1 MQNQKRMLVLEEML
15 EELAEA
21 KPQNNQQATNQSEF
35 EVIDF
40 VVDKT
45 ERSLN
50 KTNIGMGIGT
60 LLLIALAL
68 AAYALDWFSPA
79 GLANPEP
86 KGPPPAQV
94 VTASARTMTMSPHTT
109 LPGTVVSMLD
119 AVIASETSG
128 KIISIVQIGEVVEAG
143 DSLAEIDPQNA
154 QQLVAQRQAEL
165 DRLQSLYTYHSDYFT
180 RVGGQNNDLG
190 IPEITIA
197 ELRSNVETS
206 KAEVA
211 RAKVALVSAQTDLAR
226 TSIKAPFAGRVV
238 SQSIQ
243 PGEFAQIGSPIA
255 RVVDTQNLEIS
266 ARVPAALV
274 QPIEPGTELKII
286 GRGRE
291 LTAPLRAL
299 VPVGDAVSRTMELRV
314 SLSNTDLLVGSP
326 VRVSL
331 PTAAS
336 KEVIAIPRDAI
347 ILRPNQQY
355 VFVVEEGVANR
366 KEVQL
371 GYGEGDMI
379 EVIGDIKGNATVVIR
394 GGERLRDGQSVVWN
408 QGSEV
413 AGG

>member
-1 MQNQKRMLVLEEML
+1 MQNQKRMSVSEEML
-15 EELAEA
+15 EEIPAS
-21 KPQNNQQATNQSEF
+21 NQQSKTQSEF
-35 EVIDF
+35 ELVDF
-40 VVDKT
+40 AVDNT
-45 ERSLN
+45 ERGTN
-50 KTNIGMGIGT
+50 KSKIGMGAGIM
-60 LLLIALAL
+60 LLIALGL

-79 GLANPEP
+79 GIADAES

-94 VTASARTMTMSPHTT
+94 VIASARTMTMSPHTT
-109 LPGTVVSMLD
+109 LPGTVVSVLD
-119 AVIASETSG
+119 AVIASEASG
-128 KIISIVQIGEVVEAG
+128 KIISIVQIGDVVAAG

-154 QQLVAQRQAEL
+154 QQLVAQRRAEL

-180 RVGGQNNDLG
+180 RVGGENNDLG

-197 ELRSNVETS
+197 ELRSNVETA

-211 RAKVALVSAQTDLAR
+211 RANVALVSANNDLAR

-243 PGEFAQIGSPIA
+243 PGEYAQIGSPIA

-274 QPIEPGTELKII
+274 QPIEPGTKLAIT

-291 LTAPLRAL
+291 LSAPLRAL
-299 VPVGDAVSRTMELRV
+299 VPVGDSVSRTMELRV

-331 PTAAS
+331 PTAVS
-336 KEVIAIPRDAI
+336 KEVIAIPRDAV

-355 VFVVEEGVANR
+355 IFVVEDGVASR
-366 KEVQL
+366 KEVEL

-379 EVIGDIKGNATVVIR
+379 EVIGDIKGDATVIIR
-394 GGERLRDGQSVVWN
+394 GGERLRDGQSVVWK
-408 QGSEV
+408 QSSEV
-413 AGG
+413 AKAY